1 MTKLFFGNLPFPIYG
16 VPGTVD
22 QGGSTSHS
30 YAERDHGLLRTVDCN
45 HYRAVP
51 LADGTHLLFTDPETG
66 HLWKASASTTS
77 IILHQGGVEIVKCA
91 RRLLKFVV

>member
-1 MTKLFFGNLPFPIYG
+1 MYG

-22 QGGSTSHS
+22 QGGSTSPS
-30 YAERDHGLLRTVDCN
+30 YAERDHGVLRTVDRN
-45 HYRAVP
+45 NYRAVP
-51 LADGTHLLFTDPETG
+51 LADGAHLLFTNPETG

-77 IILHQGGVEIVKCA
+77 IVLHQDEVEIVKCA